1 MRSAALLFALLAT
14 AAGAGPAATK
24 PAAPPAPA
32 PDPLTVA
39 NDNYRVVFEN
49 DQVRVLEHSL
59 AVGGAEATH
68 RMPCRV
74 SYAMSGYK
82 LVSQAPG
89 APRQETVRQPRTAWW
104 SGAEEIALKNNGNAL
119 ARELIVEFKQPLPG
133 APDCTTVGTLAVIS
147 VAPSG
152 LAWTT
157 DAATR
162 IERASV
168 FGDPARD
175 GPFAQRVKL
184 PAGFKSGKRAFD
196 RELSATVLSGELK
209 VSLGEASVSKIA
221 VQTLPAGS
229 YLRIPAGVVF
239 EEASDRGVEYELRG
253 VGPVTTLTSGQ
264 APKAP

>member
-1 MRSAALLFALLAT
+1 MRNAALLFAFIASV
-14 AAGAGPAATK
+14 AAAGPATTK

-32 PDPLTVA
+32 PDPLAVA

-49 DQVRVLEHSL
+49 DQVRVLEHS
-59 AVGGAEATH
+59 VPMGGAEATH

-74 SYAMSGYK
+74 TYAMSGYK
-82 LVSQAPG
+82 LVTQAPG
-89 APRQETVRQPRTAWW
+89 APRQETIRQPRTAWW
-104 SGAEEIALKNNGNAL
+104 SGAEEFALKNNGNAL

-133 APDCTTVGTLAVIS
+133 APDCTSVGTLAVIS

-157 DAATR
+157 DSASKV
-162 IERASV
+162 ERAAV

-184 PAGFKSGKRAFD
+184 PAGHKSGKRAFD
-196 RELSATVLSGELK
+196 RELSATVLGGELK
-209 VSLGEASVSKIA
+209 VSLGDAIA

-239 EEASDRGVEYELRG
+239 EERSERGAEYELRG